1 MEGRKMAKKVPKNDI
16 IINGINIDEWIDES
30 QSIDSISEEAS
41 ITTLKYEKKLV
52 AFLDLLGITNEI
64 RSNVNGNENIIISK
78 MTKIKEIVEIEIEDS
93 PISDKMSMLY
103 ISDSFIFVCE
113 QDALAN
119 FLALLSNIQMRV
131 LVECKTMLRG
141 ALEYGD
147 VIVQDNGKQII
158 GPAYIDAYLKQ
169 EHDAIFPRIIIGNS
183 VLKLIN
189 ANEEQ
194 YEKIVVSQDRE
205 TSLDYIDV
213 YMTLEH
219 LTKKD
224 IVTRLRREG
233 IYDYLF
239 STYEQYNQKNNSS
252 VRAKYAWTINY
263 LRDKGV
269 WSNEKRYNNW

>member
-1 MEGRKMAKKVPKNDI
+1 M
-16 IINGINIDEWIDES
+16 
-30 QSIDSISEEAS
+30 
-41 ITTLKYEKKLV
+41 
-52 AFLDLLGITNEI
+52 
-64 RSNVNGNENIIISK
+64 NGNENIIISK

-189 ANEEQ
+189 ADEEQ

-239 STYEQYNQKNNSS
+239 STYELYNQKNNSS

>member
-1 MEGRKMAKKVPKNDI
+1 MSQRVPKKDI
-16 IINGINIDEWIDES
+16 IINGLNIDDWIKEP
-30 QSIDSISEEAS
+30 QSIENISEE
-41 ITTLKYEKKLV
+41 INLTTLRYEKKLV

-64 RSNVNGNENIIISK
+64 RSTTNGNENFIISK
-78 MTKIKEIVEIEIEDS
+78 MTKIKEIVEIEIEDA
-93 PISDKMSMLY
+93 PISDKLSMLY

-119 FLALLSNIQMRV
+119 FLLLLSNIQMRV

-169 EHDAIFPRIIIGNS
+169 EHDAIFPRVIIGNS
-183 VLKLIN
+183 VLKLIDS
-189 ANEEQ
+189 NEDQ
-194 YEKIVVSQDRE
+194 YGKIVVSQDQE
-205 TSLDYIDV
+205 ISLDYMDV
-213 YMTLEH
+213 YMTLEK

-233 IYDYLF
+233 IYDYLV
-239 STYEQYNQKNNSS
+239 SAYKQYNEENNSS

-263 LRDKGV
+263 LKDKGV